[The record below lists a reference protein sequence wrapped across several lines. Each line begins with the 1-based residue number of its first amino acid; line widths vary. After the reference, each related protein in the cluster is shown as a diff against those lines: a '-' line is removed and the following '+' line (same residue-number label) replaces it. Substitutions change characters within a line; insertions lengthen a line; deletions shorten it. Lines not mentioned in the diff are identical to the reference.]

1 VTDGWRLPPGRKINL
16 DELDPASTAG
26 EAGQPKGHRSR
37 SGAPPGTAP
46 GRRRDDGGPSS
57 SSTSPTKNK
66 HISYEEQGKRLQDR
80 LDRPDKRWKLSR
92 SDVSERGHWADY
104 AGASRDAIAETSTK
118 SAPWYVTASDHK
130 WFRNWEVSKILV
142 DVLDAMDPRYPE
154 PPPLEGVTF
163 T

>member
-1 VTDGWRLPPGRKINL
+1 MAGASHRGERSISTSSIRPRRPARPGNRK
-16 DELDPASTAG
+16 AT
-26 EAGQPKGHRSR
+26 EADL
-37 SGAPPGTAP
+37 APPGTAP

-57 SSTSPTKNK
+57 SSTSPTKNR

-104 AGASRDAIAETSTK
+104 AAAHRDAIAETSTK
-118 SAPWYVTASDHK
+118 SAPWYVIASDHK